1 MKISKKKN
9 FGRFLVFPGC
19 IIKSKND
26 MELTDEQ
33 LQEAEKLLTESRLK
47 LILLYCKDLVLYIRI
62 AIGILFV
69 AVLLLLI
76 LILR

>member
-1 MKISKKKN
+1 
-9 FGRFLVFPGC
+9 
-19 IIKSKND
+19 
-26 MELTDEQ
+26 MELTDKQ
-33 LQEAEKLLTESRLK
+33 LQKAEKLLTESRLK

-62 AIGILFV
+62 AIGILSV